1 MRFTLEGS
9 DGAARAGVLELPHGS
24 VETPVFM
31 PVATCATVKAMTP
44 AMLHEVGAPMLLA
57 NAWHLMLRPGEEV
70 IEKHGGLHR
79 FMDWEKPVLTDSGGF
94 QVFSLAR
101 RRKVSEEGVW
111 FRTPYS
117 GTGMWLDAERSVTVQ
132 RRLGTDVAM
141 AFDECT
147 PYPVSQRQA
156 QESMLRSMRWAQ
168 RSKDAHAGAQ
178 FALFGIVQG
187 SVYPDLRER
196 SVEEL
201 LQIGFDGYAVGGLA
215 VGEREDERLATLE
228 AVVPLLPAGS
238 PRYLMGV
245 GRPQDIVAA
254 VSRGID
260 MFDCVLPTRN
270 ARNGFLYTRHGL
282 LRIRNARHRQDDS
295 AVDEDCP
302 CYTCRRFSRSY
313 LHHLD
318 RCGEILGA
326 CLSTLHN
333 LHYYGSLMRE
343 LRRAILQGRLA
354 SHVRSLHDGWAPRA

>member
-9 DGAARAGVLELPHGS
+9 DGSARAGILEFPRGS

-44 AMLHEVGAPMLLA
+44 MMLREIGARMLLG
-57 NAWHLMLRPGEEV
+57 NAWHLMLRPGEAV

-79 FMDWEKPVLTDSGGF
+79 FMDWEKPILTDSGGF
-94 QVFSLAR
+94 QVFSLAD
-101 RRKVSEEGVW
+101 RRKVSEAGVW

-117 GTGMWLDAERSVTVQ
+117 GAGMWLDAERSITVQ
-132 RRLGTDVAM
+132 RRLGADVAM

-147 PYPVSQRQA
+147 PYPATWPQA
-156 QESMLRSMRWAQ
+156 EESMLRSMRWAQ
-168 RSKDAHAGAQ
+168 RSKDAHMGAES
-178 FALFGIVQG
+178 ALFGIVQG
-187 SVYPDLRER
+187 SVYPDLRAR
-196 SVEEL
+196 SAAEL
-201 LQIGFDGYAVGGLA
+201 LRIGFDGYAVGGLA
-215 VGEREDERLATLE
+215 VGEREDERRRTLE
-228 AVVPLLPAGS
+228 EVVALLPTGQ

-254 VSRGID
+254 VCRGID

-282 LRIRNARHRQDDS
+282 LRIRNARYREDDS
-295 AVDEDCP
+295 PLDADCP

-318 RCGEILGA
+318 KCGEIVGA
-326 CLSTLHN
+326 CLNTLHN
-333 LHYYGSLMRE
+333 LYYYGSLMRE
-343 LRRAILQGRLA
+343 LRAAILAGQLA
-354 SHVRSLHDGWAPRA
+354 SYVKSFHAGQAIHA

>member
-1 MRFTLEGS
+1 MRFTVEGS
-9 DGAARAGVLELPHGS
+9 DGSARAGVLEFPRGL

-44 AMLHEVGAPMLLA
+44 ATLHEVGVHILLG

-79 FMDWEKPVLTDSGGF
+79 FMDWEKPILTDSGGF
-94 QVFSLAR
+94 QVFSLAG

-117 GTGMWLDAERSVTVQ
+117 GAEMWLDAERSMLVQ
-132 RRLGTDVAM
+132 RRLGSDVVM

-147 PYPVSQRQA
+147 SYPATWHQA
-156 QESMLRSMRWAQ
+156 EESMLRSMRWAQ
-168 RSKDAHAGAQ
+168 RSKDAHAGTES
-178 FALFGIVQG
+178 ALFGIVQG

-196 SVEEL
+196 SVEML

-215 VGEREDERLATLE
+215 VGESEDERLCMLE
-228 AVVPLLPAGS
+228 AMAPSLPAGQ

-254 VSRGID
+254 VCRGID

-282 LRIRNARHRQDDS
+282 LRIRNARYREDDS
-295 AVDEDCP
+295 PIDRDCP

-318 RCGEILGA
+318 KCGEILGA
-326 CLSTLHN
+326 CLNTLHN
-333 LHYYGSLMRE
+333 LYYYASLMRE
-343 LRRAILQGRLA
+343 LRDAILAGQLAAYVKSFHDRL
-354 SHVRSLHDGWAPRA
+354 